1 MQIVPH
7 CTRHRHGARLRQMV
21 IMPMTPPVPY
31 LYPAIAL
38 KFSNDLT
45 DLHSPQRSDGLEN

>member
-7 CTRHRHGARLRQMV
+7 CTRHRHGARLRRMV